1 MIIVS
6 QNREQIVNYSNL
18 SFIGLLNE
26 NKNQIIARDIGRNEF
41 YIGLYETE
49 ERAKEVLN
57 QIIIAYCN
65 NEMINIPKIEVNQ
78 KLSSAELI
86 RNICYHMPEK

>member
-1 MIIVS
+1 MIIIS
-6 QNREQIVNYSNL
+6 QNKEQIINFRNL
-18 SFIGLLNE
+18 SFMGLLKE
-26 NKNQIIARDIGRNEF
+26 NKKQIIARDIGRTEF

-49 ERAKEVLN
+49 KRAKEVLN